1 MPRIRAKA
9 YVHKVLGKGSPWRAV
24 RLVRKLRKLWVHS
37 SIGTLSH
44 RGSR

>member
-9 YVHKVLGKGSPWRAV
+9 HKVLGKGSSRRAV